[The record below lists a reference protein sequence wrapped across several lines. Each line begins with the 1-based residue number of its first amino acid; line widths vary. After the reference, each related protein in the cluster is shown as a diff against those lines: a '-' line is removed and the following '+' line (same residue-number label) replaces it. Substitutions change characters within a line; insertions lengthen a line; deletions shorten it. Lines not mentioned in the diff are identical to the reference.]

1 MANNLNAAF
10 LRCALGPVNAAGT
23 SIQSGEV
30 PNGLRELATE
40 NVHGSFKRGL
50 EEAAANVG
58 VELTDVEELLPM
70 TEVNMA
76 TVRLD
81 TAQKTATLAWTSYA
95 GQHGALL
102 EGAAE
107 PPSRPVDGSAPDVA
121 KLLEQ
126 ISQKVAKDHQ
136 LSDPLHALSVELTGW
151 VELVQRCGEVLEN
164 GEVLKSALRRR
175 RFRRVIAVSLV
186 VVTIAALV
194 PLALRIRA
202 ARARVDEVLGSS
214 DPCAVSTIAP
224 RDLESASSAQQ
235 QRVAAQRAACADLQR
250 QAADARDVAARAGEQ
265 KSDDDRARRERET
278 KCDAL
283 VAHIAAGGIQPEDAV
298 VADGKGLVLLRVAKR
313 ALDVVDMTET
323 TLPCADTPAGAKIA
337 AAFTTALIASSSVWS
352 NADDFSDRVAGLLV
366 EHRAELPKKAKIGF
380 LTHADELAK
389 RAILKKTEAAI
400 TQAMRLCKL
409 KEDLETRGGK
419 FCPVLPK
426 VKPSS
431 KP

>member
-23 SIQSGEV
+23 CIQSGEV
-30 PNGLRELATE
+30 PNGLRELASE
-40 NVHGSFKRGL
+40 NVHGAFKRGL
-50 EEAAANVG
+50 EEAAGNVG
-58 VELTDVEELLPM
+58 VELADVEELLPM

-81 TAQKTATLAWTSYA
+81 TAQKSAATAWTTHA
-95 GQHGALL
+95 AQHGALL

-107 PPSRPVDGSAPDVA
+107 PASGSALTVA

-126 ISQKVAKDHQ
+126 LSQKVAKEHQ

-151 VELVQRCGEVLEN
+151 VEIVQRCGEVLEN

-175 RFRRVIAVSLV
+175 RFRRVVLVGLV
-186 VVTIAALV
+186 VVAIAALV
-194 PLALRIRA
+194 PLGLRIRA
-202 ARARVDEVLGSS
+202 ARARVDAILGAS

-235 QRVAAQRAACADLQR
+235 QRVAAQRTACTEAQR
-250 QAADARDVAARAGEQ
+250 QSADAREVAAQADE
-265 KSDDDRARRERET
+265 KKNDDDRAKKERET

-283 VAHIAAGGIQPEDAV
+283 VTHIAAGGIQPEDAV
-298 VADGKGLVLLRVAKR
+298 VADGKGLVLLRVAKK

-323 TLPCADTPAGAKIA
+323 TLPCADTPAGAKIV
-337 AAFTTALIASSSVWS
+337 AAFTTALIASPSVWS
-352 NADDFSDRVAGLLV
+352 NADEFSDRVAGMLV
-366 EHRAELPKKAKIGF
+366 EHRADLPKKAKIGF
-380 LTHADELAK
+380 LTHADDVAK
-389 RAILKKTEAAI
+389 KAIMKKTAAALD
-400 TQAMRLCKL
+400 QAAKLCKL
-409 KEDLETRGGK
+409 KDDLETRGGK